1 MVWLSASGSSAAWC
15 LPALVVTAPSKAPP
29 TRLRAL
35 LLSCTLHV
43 LAVAAL
49 LPTFTGDAAM
59 RRAPRATVQPSRME
73 IESPPPVPPAP
84 VVVEPA
90 CEIEPVEEA
99 VLVSPELPLED
110 VPLPPPPLVDA
121 LAPLPERQALR
132 GNARVVARRERPPEH
147 APPAPPE
154 PPVPATAPASLS
166 RPEVPAPLSG
176 HNLPPS
182 YPEAAR
188 RRRIEGTVV
197 VRIEVDAGG
206 AAVVCAVVSS
216 SGSELLDAAALA
228 AARRWRFANGP
239 GVLEQ
244 PFRFALTSD

>member
-1 MVWLSASGSSAAWC
+1 MVWLSATGRSAAWC
-15 LPALVVTAPSKAPP
+15 LPALAVTAPSKAPP

-59 RRAPRATVQPSRME
+59 RRAPRAAVQPSRME
-73 IESPPPVPPAP
+73 IETPPPVPSAP
-84 VVVEPA
+84 VIVAPT

-99 VLVSPELPLED
+99 VLASPELPLEA
-110 VPLPPPPLVDA
+110 VPLPTMQRVEA

-132 GNARVVARRERPPEH
+132 CNARVIARRERPPEH
-147 APPAPPE
+147 APPAPPL
-154 PPVPATAPASLS
+154 PATAPASLS
-166 RPEVPAPLSG
+166 RPEVPAPLLG
-176 HNLPPS
+176 HNLPPT

-197 VRIEVDAGG
+197 VRIDVDAGG
-206 AAVVCAVVSS
+206 AAVACAVVSS
-216 SGSELLDAAALA
+216 SGCELLDAAAVA

>member
-1 MVWLSASGSSAAWC
+1 M
-15 LPALVVTAPSKAPP
+15 TAPSKAPP

-73 IESPPPVPPAP
+73 IEAPAPVPPAP
-84 VVVEPA
+84 VVVEPT

-99 VLVSPELPLED
+99 VLASPELPLED
-110 VPLPPPPLVDA
+110 VPLPPPLVEA
-121 LAPLPERQALR
+121 LAPLPERQVLR

-147 APPAPPE
+147 VPPAPPA
-154 PPVPATAPASLS
+154 PATAPASIC

-206 AAVVCAVVSS
+206 AAVVCAVESS